1 MPWSLLQSDRKAQLE
16 LSTNTSLG
24 IKDILLFAGKTLQET
39 PDGRELFNT
48 FARHR
53 LLAPLKMQAELTGTL
68 TAIQIRQAELKWPD
82 ILDLNLSG
90 TLSEV
95 LEMHRSGASQS
106 SVDV

>member
-53 LLAPLKMQAELTGTL
+53 
-68 TAIQIRQAELKWPD
+68 
-82 ILDLNLSG
+82 
-90 TLSEV
+90 
-95 LEMHRSGASQS
+95 S
-106 SVDV
+106 SLH